1 VTIGSREAANW
12 LVGTMALLALLIL
25 GRPLLVPLVFTLLIW
40 AVLNAVA
47 DVLVRFKMPRWFA
60 WLGSIALLATG
71 IYLLTLIIGN
81 EAAQLAADAPGYVAK
96 LQDAIVKRLAPLH
109 LGINIE
115 DVFTRS
121 DIAGLLAVVASSLG
135 TSAFG
140 LIQVLI
146 YLGFLLAEQ
155 NDLTAKIAR
164 LQSDPARRDEGQAML
179 RRIAAQLQSY
189 LGIYTILSAVM
200 ALTSYALLAFLGVQF
215 AAFWAVIIFFL
226 TYIPTVGAVAVVIP
240 ALMALVQFGTL
251 TSPLIII
258 VVLSAVHFVLMNVV
272 ATVVLGQSLN
282 LSPLAIILALT
293 FWGLVWGVAGLF
305 LAVPVTAA
313 IAIVCGHIDGLRW
326 ISILL
331 AAAPSHRRSARQ
343 VSS

>member
-1 VTIGSREAANW
+1 MTVGSRETANW
-12 LVGTMALLALLIL
+12 LLGALALLALLIL
-25 GRPLLVPLVFTLLIW
+25 GRPLLVPLVFTVLIW

-47 DVLVRFKMPRWFA
+47 DALVQFRLPRWFA
-60 WLGSIALLATG
+60 WFGSFALFLMG
-71 IYLLTLIIGN
+71 MYLLTLIVGN

-96 LQDAIVKRLAPLH
+96 LQTAVSQRLAPLH
-109 LGINIE
+109 LGTNL
-115 DVFTRS
+115 DDLFTRS
-121 DIAGLLAVVASSLG
+121 DIAGMLAVVAGSLG
-135 TSAFG
+135 SSAFG

-146 YLGFLLAEQ
+146 FLGFLLAEQ

-164 LQSDPARRDEGQAML
+164 LQGDPARRGEGQLML

-189 LGIYTILSAVM
+189 LGVYTVLSAVM
-200 ALTSYALLAFLGVQF
+200 AMASYALLAALGVQF
-215 AAFWAVIIFFL
+215 SAFWAVLIFFF
-226 TYIPTVGAVAVVIP
+226 TYIPTVGAVAVAIP

-272 ATVVLGQSLN
+272 ATLVLGQSLN
-282 LSPLAIILALT
+282 LSPFAIIVALT

-313 IAIVCGHIDGLRW
+313 IAIVCGHIEGLRW

-331 AAAPSHRRSARQ
+331 AAPPSHRKSARQ
-343 VSS
+343 PSF